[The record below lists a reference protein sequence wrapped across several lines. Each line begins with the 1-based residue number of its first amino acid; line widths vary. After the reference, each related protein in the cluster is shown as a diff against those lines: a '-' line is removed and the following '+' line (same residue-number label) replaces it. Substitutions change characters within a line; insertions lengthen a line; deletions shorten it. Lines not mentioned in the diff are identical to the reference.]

1 MLVKIVLKF
10 LVGKIDAEL
19 LEAVV
24 LKVFKAKD
32 VKDTN
37 GVTLS
42 GTRIKT
48 RLKIWLVYVN

>member
-42 GTRIKT
+42 ETRIKT